1 MRKMAEEFSGMCSNS
16 AEQFSGCVM
25 AGDGTICATRKPK
38 KDETDSI
45 RYQNVSFIVSFLF

>member
-16 AEQFSGCVM
+16 AEQFSGYVM

-38 KDETDSI
+38 EDETDSI
-45 RYQNVSFIVSFLF
+45 RYQNVSFMVSFLF